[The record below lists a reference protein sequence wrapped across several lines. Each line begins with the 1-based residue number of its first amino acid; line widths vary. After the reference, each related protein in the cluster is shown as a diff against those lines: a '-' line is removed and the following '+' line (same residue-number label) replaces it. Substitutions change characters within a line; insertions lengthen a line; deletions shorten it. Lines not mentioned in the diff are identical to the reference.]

1 MGKFRD
7 QGDPSLVLMEEMAEA
22 IQVIAKKHR
31 FEGEWN
37 GVPQDKTETRWE
49 MLQAE
54 MADVFYQ
61 WFRLKEQVM
70 GKVIV
75 EEEEVNEPRVIGK
88 IDLDFSSSKYD
99 DVWECHECGHIHHG
113 SDRHKLIINSTSGD
127 KSEGWLCPNCAEEYW
142 GIENA

>member
-31 FEGEWN
+31 FESEWN
-37 GVPQDKTETRWE
+37 AVPEGKTETRWE

-61 WFRLKEQVM
+61 WFRLKEQMM
-70 GKVIV
+70 G
-75 EEEEVNEPRVIGK
+75 
-88 IDLDFSSSKYD
+88 
-99 DVWECHECGHIHHG
+99 
-113 SDRHKLIINSTSGD
+113 KLIIM
-127 KSEGWLCPNCAEEYW
+127 EED
-142 GIENA
+142 EF

>member
-7 QGDPSLVLMEEMAEA
+7 IGDPSLVLMEEMAEA

-61 WFRLKEQVM
+61 WFRLKEQMM
-70 GKVIV
+70 G
-75 EEEEVNEPRVIGK
+75 
-88 IDLDFSSSKYD
+88 
-99 DVWECHECGHIHHG
+99 
-113 SDRHKLIINSTSGD
+113 KLIIM
-127 KSEGWLCPNCAEEYW
+127 EED
-142 GIENA
+142 EF